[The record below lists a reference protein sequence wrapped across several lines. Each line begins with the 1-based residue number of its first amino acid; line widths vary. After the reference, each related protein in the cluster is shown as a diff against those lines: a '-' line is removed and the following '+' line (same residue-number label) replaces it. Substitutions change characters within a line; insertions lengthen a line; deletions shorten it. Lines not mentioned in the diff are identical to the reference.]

1 MVFGLSNRAENAH
14 LPTWRR
20 KTIMRR
26 FTSARHLKR
35 FVFIHDL
42 IANRRMMLA
51 KPQSERVR

>member
-1 MVFGLSNRAENAH
+1 LQDAGTASGVK
-14 LPTWRR
+14 P
-20 KTIMRR
+20 IMRR